1 MLSRR
6 SLSHRPSAS
15 FCARLTTPLLLAVL
29 ADLSSHHGCV
39 DGVDC
44 IYGEIAPRPAC
55 PSPCCARK
63 PRCSSAA
70 VENGGWSVVL
80 PPFLLRPCLRS
91 SSLVSISL
99 VAPSC
104 CRPLRGAIPVR
115 FWPSTVSAAAVWCD
129 REMDRCSRRRR
140 RVAGKEMAN
149 GDMQRTK
156 RVSIA
161 GPETCERRGNGR
173 YRYGSTIHNSFTT
186 DVHVI
191 RTPF

>member
-1 MLSRR
+1 MWRRWRRRRRWWRRWGGREELPPQRDIGR
-6 SLSHRPSAS
+6 SLSGVTSAGGHHR
-15 FCARLTTPLLLAVL
+15 
-29 ADLSSHHGCV
+29 HHHLEGC
-39 DGVDC
+39 GS
-44 IYGEIAPRPAC
+44 GAPRLMTWATA
-55 PSPCCARK
+55 SRD
-63 PRCSSAA
+63 
-70 VENGGWSVVL
+70 GGWSVVL

-115 FWPSTVSAAAVWCD
+115 FLWPSTVSAAAVWCD